1 LTIWIGF
8 TNQKLYQA
16 RLLLE
21 QAEQSQTA
29 ALSDALGD
37 AALMHM
43 QFAFRAYLNE
53 MAAAT
58 NLKTEVA
65 TLAELLA
72 KTPLVTGEMREWQIL
87 AADAFSWFSAFNRAV
102 DLLGWPQQPVIQA
115 HPKDNAVNLIAVAVD
130 ESGSDV
136 SGWWQALST
145 CIDAQRQNRQE
156 T

>member
-21 QAEQSQTA
+21 QAGQSQTA

-43 QFAFRAYLNE
+43 HFAFRAYLNE

-87 AADAFSWFSAFNRAV
+87 AADAFSWFSAFTRAV
-102 DLLGWPQQPVIQA
+102 DLLGWPQQPVLQA
-115 HPKDNAVNLIAVAVD
+115 HPKDSAVNLIAVAV

-145 CIDAQRQNRQE
+145 RIDAQRQNRQE